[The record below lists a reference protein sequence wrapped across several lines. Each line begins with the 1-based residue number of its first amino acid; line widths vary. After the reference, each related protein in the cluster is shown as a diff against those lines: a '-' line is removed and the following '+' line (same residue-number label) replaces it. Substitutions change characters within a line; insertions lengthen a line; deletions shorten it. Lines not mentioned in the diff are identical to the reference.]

1 MSTKLSTGI
10 KGLATGTIA
19 WFLIGGLICTF
30 DGLFV
35 LLRPRS
41 LPGGDLATSGPL
53 APIFQGWHKYI
64 EVDKRY
70 ADMDDAFVVLQS
82 YLNMFEIAVGFIAV
96 ALSLSGARAM
106 AHRVAIVISAI
117 TMEKT
122 ILYLALDYAEGLKYT
137 KHNDTFTLVTMW
149 LIPSCLWILFPL
161 MVIVSSF
168 SRLGTKGEIEVS
180 VVAKN
185 K

>member
-1 MSTKLSTGI
+1 MSAKISTGV

-19 WFLIGGLICTF
+19 WLVIGGLICTF

-35 LLRPRS
+35 LMRPRS
-41 LPGGDLATSGPL
+41 LPGGDLASSGLL
-53 APIFQGWHKYI
+53 AHIFQGWHTYI
-64 EVDKRY
+64 QVDKRY
-70 ADMDDAFVVLQS
+70 ADMEDAFVVLQS
-82 YLNMFEIAVGFIAV
+82 YLNMFEIAVGFLAV
-96 ALSLSGARAM
+96 ALSLSGARVM

-168 SRLGTKGEIEVS
+168 SRLGAKGEIS
-180 VVAKN
+180 VAAKN